1 MKKSNQ
7 KLKRNFYTR
16 DVLIVAKELLGKILV
31 KRNGTKILS
40 GRIAEV
46 EAYDGSIDQA
56 AHTFRGK
63 TERNKIMF
71 GAGGFLYVY
80 FTYGNH
86 YCCNI
91 VTGQEGSGTA
101 VLIRAIEPLTGIDIM
116 IKNRFGR
123 NLLNEKE
130 KFNLTSGPG
139 KVCRAFAITIDHY
152 GTDLTGDEIYI
163 LDSPK
168 IKPEEIVVSRR
179 IGIIKSVD
187 LPWRFYIEENPYVSQ
202 K

>member
-7 KLKRNFYTR
+7 KLNRSFYSRN
-16 DVLIVAKELLGKILV
+16 VLVVAKELLGKILV
-31 KRNGTKILS
+31 KRNGSKLLS

-56 AHTFRGK
+56 AHTFRGI

-86 YCCNI
+86 YCCNV
-91 VTGQEGSGTA
+91 VTGKEGSGTA
-101 VLIRAIEPLTGIDIM
+101 VLIRAVEPVAGIDVM
-116 IKNRFGR
+116 VKNRFGR
-123 NLLNEKE
+123 ELLNEKE

-139 KVCRAFAITIDHY
+139 KVCRAFAITMEHY

-163 LDSPK
+163 LNSK
-168 IKPEEIVVSRR
+168 IKPEEIAVSGR

-187 LPWRFYIEENPYVSQ
+187 LPWRFYIKDNPYVS
-202 K
+202 KR